1 MVGSSIWLSSLG
13 GGHPKVAGSCCLKFG
28 DSHARPGTKSGS
40 TRTGDHER
48 QDAKVTLWG
57 PALPRGATTHLLVLV
72 NACSGPSAGPMGPEA
87 ARGTCQAGKFPLE
100 ADWQWLRCWLN
111 TGFASAGMGRAVA
124 LPVAS
129 ANAGCVRCTL
139 VVEHGMSME
148 RVARTC
154 LLGKERVGFRP
165 VTSLRTGEWLLLLI
179 TGFRAAVRAVDAEPG
194 LREPLLL
201 LLSNFRLFGEAC
213 QLAETELA
221 SSSAHSRRDCDV
233 PTPFVLRL
241 L

>member
-1 MVGSSIWLSSLG
+1 M
-13 GGHPKVAGSCCLKFG
+13 
-28 DSHARPGTKSGS
+28 
-40 TRTGDHER
+40 
-48 QDAKVTLWG
+48 
-57 PALPRGATTHLLVLV
+57 
-72 NACSGPSAGPMGPEA
+72 EA
-87 ARGTCQAGKFPLE
+87 AMFGTCQAGKFPIE
-100 ADWQWLRCWLN
+100 ADWQWLSWDN
-111 TGFASAGMGRAVA
+111 TGFASGAGMGRAVA
-124 LPVAS
+124 VPAGS

-139 VVEHGMSME
+139 VVEHGMGME

-179 TGFRAAVRAVDAEPG
+179 TGLSAAVRAVDTEPG

-201 LLSNFRLFGEAC
+201 LLSNFRLVGEAC